1 MRCVRRVYRGAAH
14 ALPELVLLFA
24 TTGRSAGG
32 FRYFV
37 ELAVWQV
44 GGGAAPLTGPK
55 MRREAWVS
63 KAVSANA
70 GLCDADVAGL
80 PCCARRVFAA
90 LVTATV
96 GIAKK
101 TRKWGLLAVKIAKL
115 DRKNSGVDQNEW
127 SLGDNS

>member
-1 MRCVRRVYRGAAH
+1 MCSFAWARHALRETSLSGCGTCLARVGAAFCNNG
-14 ALPELVLLFA
+14 AFC
-24 TTGRSAGG
+24 GG

-55 MRREAWVS
+55 MRREACVS

-96 GIAKK
+96 DLAKQTEK
-101 TRKWGLLAVKIAKL
+101 RPICRHG
-115 DRKNSGVDQNEW
+115 NSEVM
-127 SLGDNS
+127 